1 MYVQSHTLLL
11 TGVFENFKNM
21 CPKIYLLDPA
31 KYRSF
36 PGLAWQESLKK
47 TKIKFDLLTDID
59 T

>member
-1 MYVQSHTLLL
+1 
-11 TGVFENFKNM
+11 M